1 MSKPNE
7 FETTDINDSPF
18 LTMNPEQLS
27 VLKTAPVKTADEP
40 KVSKTPSNTTLLG
53 DAPYVPEG
61 FLLWVDVNMSI
72 KLKTNDHPEGE
83 WITLWCD
90 DEPSPSRSEGK
101 YFFWTWWKSNWNSNK
116 NLLIKKGIP
125 IIESHHY
132 SVAPCDISIPFE
144 YVIEDVYNK

>member
-1 MSKPNE
+1 MSKPNKLK
-7 FETTDINDSPF
+7 TTDINDSPF
-18 LTMNPEQLS
+18 LAMHPEQLS
-27 VLKTAPVKTADEP
+27 VVKTAPVKTADES
-40 KVSKTPSNTTLLG
+40 KVSKAPSNTTLLG
-53 DAPYVPEG
+53 GAPYVPEG
-61 FLLWVDVNMSI
+61 FLLWVDINMSI
-72 KLKTNDHPEGE
+72 KLKTNDHPEAE

-101 YFFWTWWKSNWNSNK
+101 NFFWTCWKSNNK